1 MSARIASVIT
11 LRGLARFFSCRSRS
25 RIRSAIFSG
34 STGESPRLT
43 PDVRVPDVATVQRY
57 KPLRLD

>member
-11 LRGLARFFSCRSRS
+11 LRGLARFFSCRLRS
-25 RIRSAIFSG
+25 RIRSAIFGG

-43 PDVRVPDVATVQRY
+43 PDVRVPDVADRATI
-57 KPLRLD
+57 